1 MDTKLV
7 KFKKRLA
14 PVIGAVVAIMATPIP
29 ALAVT
34 VKSNLN
40 PETVVGK
47 ILDYLLTAGQLVGGG
62 VIIFAGITFALSISQ
77 ENPDQQAR
85 AIKFFV
91 AGAFLVGLKAIL
103 KGIGV
108 IG

>member
-1 MDTKLV
+1 MGTKLV
-7 KFKKRLA
+7 KLKKKIA
-14 PVIGAVVAIMATPIP
+14 PVIGAATIALATPVP

-34 VKSNLN
+34 IKSDLN
-40 PETVVGK
+40 PENVVGK

-77 ENPDQQAR
+77 ENPDQQSR

>member
-1 MDTKLV
+1 MDNKV
-7 KFKKRLA
+7 GKFKKKIGSA
-14 PVIGAVVAIMATPIP
+14 IGAVCVALATPVP
-29 ALAVT
+29 ALAV
-34 VKSNLN
+34 SIQQNLN

-62 VIIFAGITFALSISQ
+62 VIIYAGITFALSISQ

-108 IG
+108 IA